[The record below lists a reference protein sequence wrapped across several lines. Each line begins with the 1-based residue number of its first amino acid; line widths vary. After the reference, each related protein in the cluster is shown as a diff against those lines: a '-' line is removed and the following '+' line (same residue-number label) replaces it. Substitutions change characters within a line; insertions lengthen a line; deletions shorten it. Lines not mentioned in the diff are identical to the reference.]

1 VLKLGFYRRIYMA
14 LWIYTSDSALIE
26 TLFIESRVYT
36 SGLKHVSAV
45 IASNFELDRALKIT
59 GFPQYGRVMSFHG
72 DMAKHIVS
80 NWFN

>member
-1 VLKLGFYRRIYMA
+1 MA
-14 LWIYTSDSALIE
+14 LWIYTSDSSLID
-26 TLFIESRVYT
+26 TLLVESIVYT
-36 SGLKHVSAV
+36 SGLNHVAAV

-59 GFPQYGRVMSFHG
+59 GLPQYGRTMSFHG